1 MSTKNE
7 GSEQFYSE
15 LTDQGDDSNIL
26 ISNQD
31 PITLYNKFIK
41 VYNLDDNKVNG
52 ITLNYMTSS
61 KVVQFIHNYLR
72 NYLGIGVFLLIL
84 ILLPFINLL
93 FYILLFVAWAKL
105 TQNYAIFQ
113 QNIGQVMDPFANMIE
128 NQDLCEMMKKNYV
141 IFDMEI
147 KENEGLH
154 FSTKVK
160 EMIKNRSN
168 GNNKIKYTIYNQT
181 LKEQFY
187 GYPNSRITYL
197 KWILVSTLIVITQLT
212 LMIIYISKI

>member
-1 MSTKNE
+1 MDK
-7 GSEQFYSE
+7 SEQLYSQ
-15 LTDQGDDSNIL
+15 LTDQGEESNIL
-26 ISNQD
+26 ICTQD

-41 VYNLDDNKVNG
+41 VYNLDDNKVDG
-52 ITLNYMTSS
+52 ITLQYMKQS

-72 NYLGIGVFLLIL
+72 NNLGRVVFFLIL
-84 ILLPFINLL
+84 ILLPIINL
-93 FYILLFVAWAKL
+93 FYYLILLTASFRL
-105 TQNYAIFQ
+105 SQNYSIFQ
-113 QNIGQVMDPFANMIE
+113 SNIGQVLDPFANMVE
-128 NQDLCEMMKKNYV
+128 NSDLCEMMKKNYV
-141 IFDMEI
+141 LFDMEI

-168 GNNKIKYTIYNQT
+168 GNNKIKYTIYNQI

-197 KWILVSTLIVITQLT
+197 KWMIVSTLIITVQLT
-212 LMIIYISKI
+212 LIIIYFSKI

>member
-1 MSTKNE
+1 MSTKIEN
-7 GSEQFYSE
+7 SEQLYSE
-15 LTDQGDDSNIL
+15 LTDQGDESNIL

-41 VYNLDDNKVNG
+41 VYNVDDNKVNG
-52 ITLNYMTSS
+52 ITLRYMIQS

-72 NYLGIGVFLLIL
+72 NYLGMAVLLLIL

-93 FYILLFVAWAKL
+93 FYILLLVAWVRIS
-105 TQNYAIFQ
+105 QNYAIFQ

-128 NQDLCEMMKKNYV
+128 NSDLCEMMKKNYV

-187 GYPNSRITYL
+187 GYPNSRITYF
-197 KWILVSTLIVITQLT
+197 KWILVSTLIIITQLT
-212 LMIIYISKI
+212 LMIIYFSKI

>member
-1 MSTKNE
+1 MSTKIEN
-7 GSEQFYSE
+7 SEQLYSE
-15 LTDQGDDSNIL
+15 LTDQGDESNIL

-41 VYNLDDNKVNG
+41 VYNVDDNKVNG
-52 ITLNYMTSS
+52 ITLRYMIQS

-72 NYLGIGVFLLIL
+72 NYLGMAVFLLIL

-93 FYILLFVAWAKL
+93 FYILLLVAWVRL
-105 TQNYAIFQ
+105 SQNYAIFQ

-128 NQDLCEMMKKNYV
+128 NSDLCEMMKKNYV

-187 GYPNSRITYL
+187 GYPNSRITYF
-197 KWILVSTLIVITQLT
+197 KWILVSTLIIIAQLT
-212 LMIIYISKI
+212 LMIIYFSKI

>member
-1 MSTKNE
+1 MSTKIE

-15 LTDQGDDSNIL
+15 LTEQGDDSNIL

-52 ITLNYMTSS
+52 ITLNYMISS

-72 NYLGIGVFLLIL
+72 NYLGIAVFLLIL

-93 FYILLFVAWAKL
+93 FYILLLVAWIKL

-141 IFDMEI
+141 IFNMEL

-197 KWILVSTLIVITQLT
+197 KWILVSTVIVIIQIT